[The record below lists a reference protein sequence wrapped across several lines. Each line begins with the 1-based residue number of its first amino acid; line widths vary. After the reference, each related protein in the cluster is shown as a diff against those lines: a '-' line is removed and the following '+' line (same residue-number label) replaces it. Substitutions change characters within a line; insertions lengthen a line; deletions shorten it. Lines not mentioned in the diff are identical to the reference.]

1 MSAPLPAALPPLAIA
16 PVAAPTPAPRSA
28 PIAPGLAMR
37 IARSPFVPHSA
48 AAVETGVVATGVATR
63 VTRTGGA
70 VRTTAGAG
78 AMRAIGTGGVVVSS
92 AVADAAGRSIHA
104 VVSPAPRAVVPM
116 RASPI
121 VASFHGLCCM
131 ARFLL
136 SPVRRGAPRAYS
148 RWYVLQAGGGP
159 GGPPARG
166 RAVCRRRYN
175 ATAPGRR
182 RR

>member
-48 AAVETGVVATGVATR
+48 AAVETGVVAPGVATR
-63 VTRTGGA
+63 LTRTGGA
-70 VRTTAGAG
+70 GRTTAG
-78 AMRAIGTGGVVVSS
+78 AMRAIGAGGVVVSS

-131 ARFLL
+131 ALFLL